1 MSNIQLTELA
11 AKKVLKN
18 IESRGRGVGI
28 SIGVR
33 TTGCSGLAYKL
44 EYVDHPPITRD
55 WMTYNSHGVT
65 IWVNGRD
72 LPYVDGLTMD
82 YKRQG
87 LNEGFEFINPNERD
101 RCGCGESFRV

>member
-1 MSNIQLTELA
+1 MINLTELA
-11 AKKVLKN
+11 AKKVQQHLAK
-18 IESRGRGVGI
+18 RGRGDGI
-28 SIGVR
+28 MIGVR

-44 EYVDHPPITRD
+44 EYVDAPPVTRD
-55 WMTYNSHGVT
+55 WITYDSNGVK
-65 IWVNGRD
+65 IYVNGKD
-72 LPYVDGLTMD
+72 LPYVNGLTMD

>member
-1 MSNIQLTELA
+1 MIQLTELA

-18 IESRGRGVGI
+18 LEKRGQGVGI
-28 SIGVR
+28 TIGVR

-44 EYVDHPPITRD
+44 EYVDAAPVTSEWQSCTSNGIT
-55 WMTYNSHGVT
+55 V
-65 IWVNGRD
+65 WVNVKD
-72 LPYVDGLTMD
+72 LPYIGGLTMD

-87 LNEGFEFINPNERD
+87 LNEGFDFINERERD

>member
-1 MSNIQLTELA
+1 MISVTKIAARKIKQQLE
-11 AKKVLKN
+11 KRNK
-18 IESRGRGVGI
+18 GVGI

-44 EYVDHPPITRD
+44 EYVDAPPVTRD
-55 WMTYNSHGVT
+55 WMFYESNGVN
-65 IWVNGRD
+65 IYVNGKD
-72 LPYVDGLTMD
+72 LPYVNGLTMD